1 MDDDA
6 RQSAMD
12 KLVPELAPSE
22 YGKMPASFHNN
33 SQKLS
38 QSTKESHER
47 PGNSAKIGSPSKPI
61 RPPILP
67 RNEFDGVSD
76 DETDEESADDEE
88 DEEDRPQVVGEI
100 EVDMAEEEEEF
111 LEFSRQTLGIT
122 DGQWNDI
129 IRDRKTRG
137 AFLPTSATSSAQ
149 AHTKPVV
156 SKASKQDAPT
166 SSPTATTN
174 PKLDSFEAVM
184 QAMDAELARQ
194 KQGTKLKGKRKAD
207 EPVSDEMQDIETAME
222 AELRMLLE
230 KGEEDEDGPG
240 EEPVDY
246 QLIKNFL
253 ESFKSQAGLAG
264 PVSSLAGRLEPGWSL
279 PRDDAV

>member
-47 PGNSAKIGSPSKPI
+47 PGNSAKIESPSKPI

-129 IRDRKTRG
+129 IRDRKMRG
-137 AFLPTSATSSAQ
+137 
-149 AHTKPVV
+149 
-156 SKASKQDAPT
+156 
-166 SSPTATTN
+166 
-174 PKLDSFEAVM
+174 
-184 QAMDAELARQ
+184 
-194 KQGTKLKGKRKAD
+194 
-207 EPVSDEMQDIETAME
+207 I
-222 AELRMLLE
+222 
-230 KGEEDEDGPG
+230 
-240 EEPVDY
+240 
-246 QLIKNFL
+246 
-253 ESFKSQAGLAG
+253 
-264 PVSSLAGRLEPGWSL
+264 
-279 PRDDAV
+279 